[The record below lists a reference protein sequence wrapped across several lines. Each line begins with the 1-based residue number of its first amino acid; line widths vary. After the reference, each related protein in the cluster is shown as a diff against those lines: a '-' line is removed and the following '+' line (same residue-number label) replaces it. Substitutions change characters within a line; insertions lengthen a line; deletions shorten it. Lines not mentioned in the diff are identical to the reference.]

1 MALHLVPRG
10 ILYIEAVAAAGSIQA
25 ASREIGISASAIDRQ
40 IVLLEDKLGVQLF
53 ERQTGG
59 MALSPAGES
68 FLVLARRWRADE
80 RRIWSDIKQM
90 QGSEVGHVRL
100 AAMDSMVNGVVP
112 RILSAV
118 FERFPKLQIDVE
130 VMPPDGVPDAL
141 TEGEIDLAIAF
152 NVRPNRDL
160 HTVWSETLPLGC
172 VVSPGH
178 PLASEPDTTLKE
190 ATRHAIVLQSHALAI
205 RRILEARHGWMFS
218 EGGPPVATN
227 SLQLVKHLAAA
238 GTHVAITSELD
249 AAPEI
254 LDGHLVFVPVSDR
267 TASPQSVALVISTRR
282 SLPRVSRIASEIVE
296 RVLSDMLAEVRAR
309 RMAATG
315 AAPA

>member
-10 ILYIEAVAAAGSIQA
+10 ILYLEAVAAAGSIQA

-40 IVLLEDKLGVQLF
+40 IVLLEERLGVQLF

-59 MALSPAGES
+59 MALSPAGEM

-80 RRIWSDIKQM
+80 RRIWTDVKQM

-112 RILSAV
+112 RILTAA
-118 FERFPKLQIDVE
+118 FERFPKMQLDVE
-130 VMPPDGVPDAL
+130 IMSPDGVAAAL
-141 TEGEIDLAIAF
+141 TDGVVDLALAF
-152 NVRPNRDL
+152 NVRANRDL
-160 HTVWSETLPLGC
+160 HILWNETLPLGC
-172 VVSPGH
+172 VVAPGH
-178 PLASEPDTTLKE
+178 PLAGKADTTLKD
-190 ATRHAIVLQSHALAI
+190 ATGYAIALQSHALAI

-238 GTHVAITSELD
+238 GSHVAITSELD

-254 LDGHLVFVPVSDR
+254 LDGRLVFVPVSDR
-267 TASPQSVALVISTRR
+267 TASPQSIALVISTRR
-282 SLPRVSRIASEIVE
+282 SLPRLSRMVGEIVE
-296 RVLSDMLAEVRAR
+296 RIVVDLLDEVRRAR
-309 RMAATG
+309 QG
-315 AAPA
+315 AR